1 MKKRHLA
8 MAPYL
13 LSSKIPYNLAM
24 SATALVTM
32 GGYKKA
38 LQTSWLWIG
47 YVQEEYIY
55 AEVHNF
61 SY

>member
-13 LSSKIPYNLAM
+13 LSSKMPYNLAM

-38 LQTSWLWIG
+38 LQTSRLWIG
-47 YVQEEYIY
+47 YVLEE
-55 AEVHNF
+55 
-61 SY
+61 